1 MTLPPFPPQVVSYIR
16 NVFAQANKRLS
27 EKIARVPN
35 CSEPSLDMTL
45 IEHLTQFAAPR
56 VVAPGWTVKLDVH
69 FLGGLR
75 HFDSW
80 EIADIGLLVFAKLGP
95 NVVAQ
100 KVALLQ
106 SKRLYPTNH
115 PVVEQSSFDYKV
127 GFATLV
133 DRKSVV

>member
-80 EIADIGLLVFAKLGP
+80 EPAHK
-95 NVVAQ
+95 
-100 KVALLQ
+100 
-106 SKRLYPTNH
+106 
-115 PVVEQSSFDYKV
+115 
-127 GFATLV
+127 
-133 DRKSVV
+133 